1 LPAVRRGRSP
11 AGPVPPDG
19 RAEPKIR
26 AMKAALVNK
35 SEISVKFVLLSRGK
49 FSWLPGL
56 RKTKVGCC
64 SIAAGDSS
72 QKP

>member
-1 LPAVRRGRSP
+1 
-11 AGPVPPDG
+11 
-19 RAEPKIR
+19 
-26 AMKAALVNK
+26 MKAALVNK